1 MKALVYLSILAAVLL
16 YPVKGRDVGKLIPVE
31 VVAVS
36 ESDGRITV
44 VADTGDRGWG
54 RTLEEALAEM
64 KAKAAGYIYLD
75 TAEYLI
81 LETGMD
87 KIPALR
93 EYLKGN
99 VKVCHG
105 REGIPLE
112 GIADYLSAHEPRM
125 RLEEVGGDREIPE
138 ILEQNGKYELIAK

>member
-1 MKALVYLSILAAVLL
+1 MKAIIYLSILAAVLL
-16 YPVKGRDVGKLIPVE
+16 YPVKGTDVGKLIPVE

-44 VADTGDRGWG
+44 AADTGDRGQG
-54 RTLEEALAEM
+54 RTIDEALADM
-64 KAKAAGYIYLD
+64 KDKAAGYIYLD

-81 LETGMD
+81 LETGMED
-87 KIPALR
+87 VAALR

-112 GIADYLSAHEPRM
+112 GIADYLSAHEPGV
-125 RLEEVGGDREIPE
+125 RLKKVGGEQEIPE
-138 ILEQNGKYELIAK
+138 ILEQNGKYEVIAK